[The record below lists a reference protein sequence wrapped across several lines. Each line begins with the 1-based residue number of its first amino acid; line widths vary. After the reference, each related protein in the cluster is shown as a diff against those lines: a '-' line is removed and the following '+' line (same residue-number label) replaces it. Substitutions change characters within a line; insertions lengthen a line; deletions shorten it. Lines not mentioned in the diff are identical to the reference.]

1 MAYRQTERTR
11 RHAQE
16 KQIAFLEAAHDLVA
30 REGFAGAKVSSIA
43 RACGASTGSLYSY
56 FGSRDELLA
65 AVFRRAADRELTVV
79 RAAVEAA
86 PPTGPA
92 RLDALIDTFTQRAL
106 QGRRMAWS
114 LLFEP
119 VSPAVEGERLVYRRA
134 YAELGE
140 RVVRDGIEQSLFAR
154 QNAPIVASAVIG
166 AISEALVGRLAPTAD
181 GSEAADAQLVA
192 EIRAFCFRALGGVGD
207 GGTISRSD

>member
-16 KQIAFLEAAHDLVA
+16 KQIAFLEAAHDVVA
-30 REGFAGAKVSSIA
+30 REGFAGAKVSAIA

-79 RAAVEAA
+79 RAAVDAA
-86 PPTGPA
+86 PATGTA
-92 RLDALIDTFTQRAL
+92 RLGALIDTFTGRAL

-119 VSPAVEGERLVYRRA
+119 VSPQVEGERLVYRRA

-140 RVVRDGIEQSLFAR
+140 RVIRDGIEQGRFTR
-154 QNAPIVASAVIG
+154 QNPGIASSAVIG

-181 GSEAADAQLVA
+181 GSEEADAQLVS
-192 EIRAFCFRALGGVGD
+192 EIRAFCFRALGAE
-207 GGTISRSD
+207 SDDSL